1 MSRKEVYL
9 FDNANKPLQVKG
21 IRVELFDASSFKLLD
36 AQNSDDL
43 NPTWGGPP
51 SNEWGVVLSF
61 SAPHGNPLDIY
72 ITDPTHSYPGNIAR
86 NLYGGASDRINL
98 DLLKLPKVGGGQQ
111 GSLNSATP
119 RSISDW
125 VDAGSRWQPEEKDAV
140 RNLLFNY
147 IAVIGSRIEL
157 LPHRS
162 GLREVANNW
171 QESLLRLKINPEVLS
186 GLSASY

>member
-9 FDNANKPLQVKG
+9 FDTSNKPLRVKG
-21 IRVELFDASSFKLLD
+21 IRVELFDASTFKLLD

-43 NPTWGGPP
+43 NPKWGGPP
-51 SNEWGVVLSF
+51 SNEWGVVLNF

-98 DLLKLPKVGGGQQ
+98 DLLKLPKGSGGQQ
-111 GSLNSATP
+111 SSLNSATP
-119 RSISDW
+119 HSVSEW
-125 VDAGSRWQPEEKDAV
+125 VDAGWRWQSEEKDAV
-140 RNLLFNY
+140 RNLIFNY
-147 IAVIGSRIEL
+147 ITVIGSRREL

-162 GLREVANNW
+162 GLREVAQNW
-171 QESLLRLKINPEVLS
+171 QESLVRLKINPEVLS
-186 GLSASY
+186 